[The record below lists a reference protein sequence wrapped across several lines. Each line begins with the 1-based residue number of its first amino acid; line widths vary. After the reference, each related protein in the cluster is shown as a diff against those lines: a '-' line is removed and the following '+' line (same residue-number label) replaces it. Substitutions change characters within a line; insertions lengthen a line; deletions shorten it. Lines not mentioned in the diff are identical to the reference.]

1 MSNSTKK
8 SVNFDDELLE
18 KAEELVEQNSGVTFS
33 FIANQALRKWLEDPS
48 FEIVVADKDKAMK
61 TAKKV
66 MKKHKHA
73 LKKLS

>member
-18 KAEELVEQNSGVTFS
+18 KAEALVEQNSGVTFS
-33 FIANQALRKWLEDPS
+33 FIANQALRKWLDNPS
-48 FEIVVADKDKAMK
+48 FEIVVVGKDEAMNKAK
-61 TAKKV
+61 NI